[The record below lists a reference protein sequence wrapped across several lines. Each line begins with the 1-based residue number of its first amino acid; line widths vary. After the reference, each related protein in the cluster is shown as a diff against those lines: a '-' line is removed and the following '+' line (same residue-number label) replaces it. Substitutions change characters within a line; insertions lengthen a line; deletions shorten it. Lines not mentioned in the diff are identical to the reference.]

1 MKMILNKSTRI
12 ILYISYTF
20 LCTYPSIAAEGGSG
34 GMPQMVIPDF
44 MPQLVWLF
52 IIFPILYCSMK
63 YLALP
68 RITEIMA
75 NRDMQIISNINKA
88 EEIRNKIEK
97 ANKEHELAIKETN
110 ARIKVLVSEISQK
123 SITEA
128 EQQMQECQNKI
139 NIKIKEEK
147 LKLEKEINSFSE
159 DVEKISNNAAKSII
173 EKIYYKKPNSDNL
186 KKIVSKYSES
196 YKND

>member
-1 MKMILNKSTRI
+1 MILNKSIRI
-12 ILYISYTF
+12 ILYISYAS
-20 LCTYPSIAAEGGSG
+20 LCTYPSIAAEEGSG

-63 YLALP
+63 YVALP

-75 NRDMQIISNINKA
+75 NREMKIINNINKA
-88 EEIRNKIEK
+88 EEIRNKIEE
-97 ANKEHELAIKETN
+97 ANQEHELAIKKTN
-110 ARIKVLVSEISQK
+110 DQIKALVIEISQK

-128 EQQMQECQNKI
+128 EQHMLECQNNI
-139 NIKIKEEK
+139 NTKIKEEK
-147 LKLEKEINSFSE
+147 LKLAKEINNFSE
-159 DVEKISNNAAKSII
+159 NIEKISNNAAESII
-173 EKIYYKKPNSDNL
+173 EKIYYKKPNTDNL
-186 KKIVSKYSES
+186 KNVISKYAES

>member
-1 MKMILNKSTRI
+1 MILNKSIRI
-12 ILYISYTF
+12 ILYISYTS

-63 YLALP
+63 YVALP
-68 RITEIMA
+68 RIAEIMA
-75 NRDMQIISNINKA
+75 NREMKIINNINKA
-88 EEIRNKIEK
+88 EEIRNKIEE
-97 ANKEHELAIKETN
+97 ANQEHELAIKKTN
-110 ARIKVLVSEISQK
+110 DQIKALVIEISQK

-128 EQQMQECQNKI
+128 EQHMLECQNNI
-139 NIKIKEEK
+139 NTKIKEEK
-147 LKLEKEINSFSE
+147 LKLAKEINNFSE
-159 DVEKISNNAAKSII
+159 NIEKISNNAAESII
-173 EKIYYKKPNSDNL
+173 EKIYYKKPNTDNL
-186 KKIVSKYSES
+186 KNIVSKYSES

>member
-1 MKMILNKSTRI
+1 MILNKSIRI
-12 ILYISYTF
+12 ILYISYTS
-20 LCTYPSIAAEGGSG
+20 LCAYPSIAAEGGSG

-75 NRDMQIISNINKA
+75 NREMKIINNINKA
-88 EEIRNKIEK
+88 EEIRNKIEE
-97 ANKEHELAIKETN
+97 ANQEHELAIKKTN
-110 ARIKVLVSEISQK
+110 DQIKALVIEISQK

-128 EQQMQECQNKI
+128 EQHMLECQNNI
-139 NIKIKEEK
+139 NTKIKEEK
-147 LKLEKEINSFSE
+147 LKLAKEINNFSE
-159 DVEKISNNAAKSII
+159 NIEKISNNAAESII
-173 EKIYYKKPNSDNL
+173 KKIYYKKPNTDNL
-186 KKIVSKYSES
+186 KNVISKYAES

>member
-1 MKMILNKSTRI
+1 MILNKSIRI
-12 ILYISYTF
+12 ILYISYAS
-20 LCTYPSIAAEGGSG
+20 LCTYPSIAAEEGSG

-63 YLALP
+63 YVALP

-75 NRDMQIISNINKA
+75 NREMKIINNINKA
-88 EEIRNKIEK
+88 EEIRNKIEE
-97 ANKEHELAIKETN
+97 ANQEHELAIKKTN
-110 ARIKVLVSEISQK
+110 DQIKALVIEISQK

-128 EQQMQECQNKI
+128 EQHMLECQNNI
-139 NIKIKEEK
+139 NTKIKEEK
-147 LKLEKEINSFSE
+147 LKLAKEINNFSE
-159 DVEKISNNAAKSII
+159 NIEKISNNAAESII
-173 EKIYYKKPNSDNL
+173 EKIYYKKPNTDNL
-186 KKIVSKYSES
+186 KNIVSKYSES

>member
-1 MKMILNKSTRI
+1 MILNKSIRI
-12 ILYISYTF
+12 ILYISYAS
-20 LCTYPSIAAEGGSG
+20 LCTYPSIAAEEGSG

-63 YLALP
+63 YVALP

-75 NRDMQIISNINKA
+75 NREMKIINNINKA
-88 EEIRNKIEK
+88 EEIRNKIQE
-97 ANKEHELAIKETN
+97 ANQEHELAIKETN
-110 ARIKVLVSEISQK
+110 DQIKALVIEISQK

-128 EQQMQECQNKI
+128 EQHMLECQNNI
-139 NIKIKEEK
+139 NTKIKEEK
-147 LKLEKEINSFSE
+147 LKLAKEINNFSE
-159 DVEKISNNAAKSII
+159 NIEKISNNAAESII
-173 EKIYYKKPNSDNL
+173 EKIYYKKPNTDNL
-186 KKIVSKYSES
+186 KNIVSKYSES

>member
-1 MKMILNKSTRI
+1 MILNKSIRI
-12 ILYISYTF
+12 ILYISYTS
-20 LCTYPSIAAEGGSG
+20 LCTYSSIAAEGGSG

-75 NRDMQIISNINKA
+75 NREMKIINNINKA
-88 EEIRNKIEK
+88 EEIRNKIEE
-97 ANKEHELAIKETN
+97 ANQEHELAIKKTN
-110 ARIKVLVSEISQK
+110 DQIKALVIEISQK

-128 EQQMQECQNKI
+128 EQHMLECQNNI
-139 NIKIKEEK
+139 NTKIKEEK
-147 LKLEKEINSFSE
+147 LKLAKEINNFSE
-159 DVEKISNNAAKSII
+159 NIEKISNNAAESII
-173 EKIYYKKPNSDNL
+173 EKIYYKKPNTDNL
-186 KKIVSKYSES
+186 KNIVSKYSES

>member
-1 MKMILNKSTRI
+1 MILNKSIRI
-12 ILYISYTF
+12 ILYISYTS

-75 NRDMQIISNINKA
+75 NREMKIINNINKA
-88 EEIRNKIEK
+88 EEIRNKIEE
-97 ANKEHELAIKETN
+97 ANQEHELAIKKTN
-110 ARIKVLVSEISQK
+110 DQIKALVIEISQK

-128 EQQMQECQNKI
+128 EQHMLECQNNI
-139 NIKIKEEK
+139 NTKIKEEK
-147 LKLEKEINSFSE
+147 LKLAKEINNFSE
-159 DVEKISNNAAKSII
+159 NIEKISNNAAESII
-173 EKIYYKKPNSDNL
+173 KKIYYKKPNTDNL
-186 KKIVSKYSES
+186 KNIVSKYAES

>member
-1 MKMILNKSTRI
+1 MVLNKSIRI
-12 ILYISYTF
+12 LLYILYAF
-20 LCTYPSIAAEGGSG
+20 FVTYPSMAAEGGSG

-63 YLALP
+63 YIALP

-75 NRDMQIISNINKA
+75 NRDMKIITNLNKA
-88 EEIRNKIEK
+88 EEIRNKIEE

-110 ARIKVLVSEISQK
+110 DKIKVLVSEISQK

-128 EQQMQECQNKI
+128 EQKIQECQNKI
-139 NIKIKEEK
+139 NTKIKEEK
-147 LKLEKEINSFSE
+147 IKLEKEINNFSE
-159 DVEKISNNAAKSII
+159 HIEKISNNAAESII
-173 EKIYYKKPNSDNL
+173 EKIYYKKPNTDNL

>member
-1 MKMILNKSTRI
+1 MILNKSIRI
-12 ILYISYTF
+12 ILYISYAS

-63 YLALP
+63 YVALP

-75 NRDMQIISNINKA
+75 NREMKIINNINKA
-88 EEIRNKIEK
+88 EEIRNKIQE
-97 ANKEHELAIKETN
+97 ANQEHELAIKETN
-110 ARIKVLVSEISQK
+110 DQIKALVTEISQK

-128 EQQMQECQNKI
+128 EQHMLECQNNI
-139 NIKIKEEK
+139 NTKIKEEK
-147 LKLEKEINSFSE
+147 LKLAKEINNFSE
-159 DVEKISNNAAKSII
+159 NIEKISNNAAESII
-173 EKIYYKKPNSDNL
+173 EKIYYKKPNTDNL
-186 KKIVSKYSES
+186 KNIVSKYSES

>member
-1 MKMILNKSTRI
+1 MILNKSIRI
-12 ILYISYTF
+12 ILYISYAS
-20 LCTYPSIAAEGGSG
+20 LCTYPSIAAEEGSG

-63 YLALP
+63 YVALP

-75 NRDMQIISNINKA
+75 NREMKIINNINKA
-88 EEIRNKIEK
+88 EEIRNKIEE
-97 ANKEHELAIKETN
+97 ANQEHELAIKETN
-110 ARIKVLVSEISQK
+110 DQIKALVIEISQK

-128 EQQMQECQNKI
+128 EQHMLECQNNI
-139 NIKIKEEK
+139 NTKIKEEK
-147 LKLEKEINSFSE
+147 LKLAKEINNFSE
-159 DVEKISNNAAKSII
+159 NIEKISNNAAESII
-173 EKIYYKKPNSDNL
+173 EKIYYKKPNTDNL
-186 KKIVSKYSES
+186 KNIVSKYSES

>member
-1 MKMILNKSTRI
+1 MILNKSIRI
-12 ILYISYTF
+12 ILYISYTS

-75 NRDMQIISNINKA
+75 NREMKIINNINKA
-88 EEIRNKIEK
+88 EEIRNKIEE
-97 ANKEHELAIKETN
+97 ANQEHELAIKKTN
-110 ARIKVLVSEISQK
+110 DQIKALVIEISQK

-128 EQQMQECQNKI
+128 EQHMLECQNNI
-139 NIKIKEEK
+139 NTKIKEEK
-147 LKLEKEINSFSE
+147 LKLAKEINNFSE
-159 DVEKISNNAAKSII
+159 NIEKISNNAAESII
-173 EKIYYKKPNSDNL
+173 KKIYYKKPNTDNL
-186 KKIVSKYSES
+186 KNIISKYAES

>member
-1 MKMILNKSTRI
+1 MILNKSIRI
-12 ILYISYTF
+12 ILYISYTS

-75 NRDMQIISNINKA
+75 NREMKIINNINKA
-88 EEIRNKIEK
+88 EEIRNKIEE
-97 ANKEHELAIKETN
+97 ANQEHELAIKKTN
-110 ARIKVLVSEISQK
+110 DQIKALVIEISQK

-128 EQQMQECQNKI
+128 EQHMLECQNNI
-139 NIKIKEEK
+139 NTKIKEEK
-147 LKLEKEINSFSE
+147 LKLTKEINNFSE
-159 DVEKISNNAAKSII
+159 NIEKISNNAAESII
-173 EKIYYKKPNSDNL
+173 KKIYYKKPNTDNL
-186 KKIVSKYSES
+186 KNVISKYAES

>member
-1 MKMILNKSTRI
+1 
-12 ILYISYTF
+12 
-20 LCTYPSIAAEGGSG
+20 
-34 GMPQMVIPDF
+34 MPQMVIPDF

-75 NRDMQIISNINKA
+75 NREMKIINNINKA
-88 EEIRNKIEK
+88 EEIRNKIEE
-97 ANKEHELAIKETN
+97 ANQEHELAIKKTN
-110 ARIKVLVSEISQK
+110 DQIKALVIEISQK

-128 EQQMQECQNKI
+128 EQHMLECQNNI
-139 NIKIKEEK
+139 NTKIKEEK
-147 LKLEKEINSFSE
+147 LKLAKEINNFSE
-159 DVEKISNNAAKSII
+159 NIEKISNNAAESII
-173 EKIYYKKPNSDNL
+173 EKIYYKKPNTDNL
-186 KKIVSKYSES
+186 KNIVSKYSES

>member
-1 MKMILNKSTRI
+1 MILNKSIRI
-12 ILYISYTF
+12 ILYISYTS
-20 LCTYPSIAAEGGSG
+20 LCAYPSIAAEGGSG

-75 NRDMQIISNINKA
+75 NREMKIINNINKA
-88 EEIRNKIEK
+88 EEIRNKIEE
-97 ANKEHELAIKETN
+97 ANQEHELAIKKTN
-110 ARIKVLVSEISQK
+110 DQIKALVIEISQK

-128 EQQMQECQNKI
+128 EQHMLECQNNI
-139 NIKIKEEK
+139 NTKIKEEK
-147 LKLEKEINSFSE
+147 LKLAKEINNFSE
-159 DVEKISNNAAKSII
+159 NIEKISNSAAESII
-173 EKIYYKKPNSDNL
+173 KKIYYKKPNTDNL
-186 KKIVSKYSES
+186 KNVISKYAES

>member
-1 MKMILNKSTRI
+1 MILNKSIRI
-12 ILYISYTF
+12 ILYISYAS
-20 LCTYPSIAAEGGSG
+20 LCTYPSIAAEEGSG

-63 YLALP
+63 YVALP

-75 NRDMQIISNINKA
+75 NREMKIINNINKA
-88 EEIRNKIEK
+88 EEIRNKIQE
-97 ANKEHELAIKETN
+97 ANQEHELAIKETN
-110 ARIKVLVSEISQK
+110 DQIKALVIEISQK

-128 EQQMQECQNKI
+128 EQHMLECQNNI
-139 NIKIKEEK
+139 NTKIKEEK
-147 LKLEKEINSFSE
+147 LKLAKEINNFSE
-159 DVEKISNNAAKSII
+159 NIEKISNNAAESII
-173 EKIYYKKPNSDNL
+173 KKIYYKKPNTDNL
-186 KKIVSKYSES
+186 KNVISKYAES

>member
-1 MKMILNKSTRI
+1 MILNKSIRI
-12 ILYISYTF
+12 ILYISYAS

-75 NRDMQIISNINKA
+75 NREMKIINNINKA
-88 EEIRNKIEK
+88 EEIRNKIEE
-97 ANKEHELAIKETN
+97 ANQEHELAIKKTN
-110 ARIKVLVSEISQK
+110 DQIKALVIEISQK

-128 EQQMQECQNKI
+128 EQHMLECQNNI
-139 NIKIKEEK
+139 NTKIKEEK
-147 LKLEKEINSFSE
+147 LKLAKEINNFSE
-159 DVEKISNNAAKSII
+159 NIEKISNNAAESII
-173 EKIYYKKPNSDNL
+173 KKIYYKKPNTDNL
-186 KKIVSKYSES
+186 KNVISKYAES

>member
-1 MKMILNKSTRI
+1 MILNKSIRI
-12 ILYISYTF
+12 ILYISYAS
-20 LCTYPSIAAEGGSG
+20 LCTYPSIAAEEGSG

-63 YLALP
+63 YVALP

-75 NRDMQIISNINKA
+75 NREMKIINNINKA
-88 EEIRNKIEK
+88 EEIRNKIQE
-97 ANKEHELAIKETN
+97 ANQEHELAIKKTN
-110 ARIKVLVSEISQK
+110 DQIKALVIEISQK

-128 EQQMQECQNKI
+128 EQHMLECQNNI
-139 NIKIKEEK
+139 NTKIKEEK
-147 LKLEKEINSFSE
+147 LKLAKEINNFSE
-159 DVEKISNNAAKSII
+159 NIEKISNNAAESII
-173 EKIYYKKPNSDNL
+173 EKIYYKKPNTDNL
-186 KKIVSKYSES
+186 KNIVSKYSES

>member
-1 MKMILNKSTRI
+1 MILNKSIRI
-12 ILYISYTF
+12 ILYISYAS

-75 NRDMQIISNINKA
+75 NREMKIINNINKA
-88 EEIRNKIEK
+88 EEIRNKIEE
-97 ANKEHELAIKETN
+97 ANQEHELAIKKTN
-110 ARIKVLVSEISQK
+110 DQIKALVIEISQK

-128 EQQMQECQNKI
+128 EQHMLECQNNI
-139 NIKIKEEK
+139 NTKIKEEK
-147 LKLEKEINSFSE
+147 LKLAKEINNFSE
-159 DVEKISNNAAKSII
+159 NIEKISNNAAESII
-173 EKIYYKKPNSDNL
+173 KKIYYKKPNTDNL
-186 KKIVSKYSES
+186 KNIVSKYSES

>member
-1 MKMILNKSTRI
+1 MILNKSIRI
-12 ILYISYTF
+12 ILYISYTS

-75 NRDMQIISNINKA
+75 NREMKIINNINKA
-88 EEIRNKIEK
+88 EEIRNKIEE
-97 ANKEHELAIKETN
+97 ANQEHELAIKKTN
-110 ARIKVLVSEISQK
+110 DQIKALVIEISQK

-128 EQQMQECQNKI
+128 EQHMLECQNNI
-139 NIKIKEEK
+139 NTKIKEEK
-147 LKLEKEINSFSE
+147 LKLAKEINNFSE
-159 DVEKISNNAAKSII
+159 NIEKISNNAAESII
-173 EKIYYKKPNSDNL
+173 KKIYYKKPNTDNL
-186 KKIVSKYSES
+186 KNVISKYAES

>member
-1 MKMILNKSTRI
+1 MILNKSIRI
-12 ILYISYTF
+12 ILYISYTS

-68 RITEIMA
+68 RISEIMA
-75 NRDMQIISNINKA
+75 NREMKIINNINKA
-88 EEIRNKIEK
+88 EEIRNKIEE
-97 ANKEHELAIKETN
+97 ANQEHELAIKKTN
-110 ARIKVLVSEISQK
+110 DQIKALVIEISQK

-128 EQQMQECQNKI
+128 EQHMLECQNNI
-139 NIKIKEEK
+139 NTKIKEEK
-147 LKLEKEINSFSE
+147 LKLAKEINNFSE
-159 DVEKISNNAAKSII
+159 NIEKISNNAAESII
-173 EKIYYKKPNSDNL
+173 EKIYYKKPNTDNL
-186 KKIVSKYSES
+186 KNIVSKYSES

>member
-1 MKMILNKSTRI
+1 MILNKSIRI
-12 ILYISYTF
+12 ILYISYAS
-20 LCTYPSIAAEGGSG
+20 LCTYPSIAAEEGSG

-63 YLALP
+63 YVALP

-75 NRDMQIISNINKA
+75 NREMKIINNINKA
-88 EEIRNKIEK
+88 EEIRNKIQE
-97 ANKEHELAIKETN
+97 ANQEHELAIKETN
-110 ARIKVLVSEISQK
+110 DQIKALVTEISQK

-128 EQQMQECQNKI
+128 EQHMLECQNNI
-139 NIKIKEEK
+139 NTKIKEEK
-147 LKLEKEINSFSE
+147 LKLAKEINNFSE
-159 DVEKISNNAAKSII
+159 NIEKISNNAAESII
-173 EKIYYKKPNSDNL
+173 EKIYYKKPNTDNL
-186 KKIVSKYSES
+186 KNIVSKYSES

>member
-1 MKMILNKSTRI
+1 MILNKSIRI
-12 ILYISYTF
+12 ILYIFYAIF
-20 LCTYPSIAAEGGSG
+20 VTYPSIAAEGGSG

-52 IIFPILYCSMK
+52 IVFPILYCSMK

-75 NRDMQIISNINKA
+75 NREMKIINNINKA
-88 EEIRNKIEK
+88 EEIRNKIKE
-97 ANKEHELAIKETN
+97 ANQEHELAIKETN
-110 ARIKVLVSEISQK
+110 DQIKVLVSEISQK

-128 EQQMQECQNKI
+128 EQQIQECQNNI
-139 NIKIKEEK
+139 NTKIKEEK
-147 LKLEKEINSFSE
+147 LKLEKEISNFSKNI
-159 DVEKISNNAAKSII
+159 EKISNYAAESII
-173 EKIYYKKPNSDNL
+173 EKIYYEKPNKDNL
-186 KKIVSKYSES
+186 KNIVSKYSES

>member
-1 MKMILNKSTRI
+1 MILNKSIRI
-12 ILYISYTF
+12 ILYISYAS

-44 MPQLVWLF
+44 MPQLAWLF

-75 NRDMQIISNINKA
+75 NREMKIINNINKA
-88 EEIRNKIEK
+88 EEIRNKIEE
-97 ANKEHELAIKETN
+97 ANQEHELAIKKTN
-110 ARIKVLVSEISQK
+110 DQIKALVIEISQK

-128 EQQMQECQNKI
+128 EQHMLECQNNI
-139 NIKIKEEK
+139 NTKIKEEK
-147 LKLEKEINSFSE
+147 LKLAKEINNFSE
-159 DVEKISNNAAKSII
+159 NIEKISNNAAESII
-173 EKIYYKKPNSDNL
+173 KKIYYKKPNTDNL
-186 KKIVSKYSES
+186 KNVISKYAES

>member
-1 MKMILNKSTRI
+1 MILNKSIRI
-12 ILYISYTF
+12 ILYIFYAIF
-20 LCTYPSIAAEGGSG
+20 VTYPSIAAEGGSG

-52 IIFPILYCSMK
+52 IVFPILYCSMK

-75 NRDMQIISNINKA
+75 NRDMKIRNNINKA
-88 EEIRNKIEK
+88 EEIRNKIKE
-97 ANKEHELAIKETN
+97 ANQEHELAIKETN
-110 ARIKVLVSEISQK
+110 DQIKVLVSEISQK

-128 EQQMQECQNKI
+128 EQQIQECQNNI
-139 NIKIKEEK
+139 NTKIKEEK
-147 LKLEKEINSFSE
+147 LKLEKEISNFSKNI
-159 DVEKISNNAAKSII
+159 EKISNYAAESII
-173 EKIYYKKPNSDNL
+173 EKIYYEKPNKDNL
-186 KKIVSKYSES
+186 KNIVSKYSES

>member
-1 MKMILNKSTRI
+1 MILNKSIRI
-12 ILYISYTF
+12 ILYISYTS

-75 NRDMQIISNINKA
+75 NREMKIINNINKA
-88 EEIRNKIEK
+88 EEIRNKIQE
-97 ANKEHELAIKETN
+97 ANQEHELAIKKTN
-110 ARIKVLVSEISQK
+110 DQIKALVIEISQK

-128 EQQMQECQNKI
+128 EQHMLECQNNI
-139 NIKIKEEK
+139 NTKIKEEK
-147 LKLEKEINSFSE
+147 LKLAKEINNFSE
-159 DVEKISNNAAKSII
+159 NIEKISNNAAESII
-173 EKIYYKKPNSDNL
+173 EKIYYKKPNTDNL

>member
-1 MKMILNKSTRI
+1 MILNKSIRI
-12 ILYISYTF
+12 ILYISYAS
-20 LCTYPSIAAEGGSG
+20 LCTYPSIAAEEGSG

-63 YLALP
+63 YVALP

-75 NRDMQIISNINKA
+75 NREMKIINNINKA
-88 EEIRNKIEK
+88 EEIRNKIEE
-97 ANKEHELAIKETN
+97 ANQEHELAIKKTN
-110 ARIKVLVSEISQK
+110 DQIKALVIEISQK

-128 EQQMQECQNKI
+128 EQHMLECQNNI
-139 NIKIKEEK
+139 NTKIKEEK
-147 LKLEKEINSFSE
+147 LKLAKEINNFSE
-159 DVEKISNNAAKSII
+159 NIEKISNNAAESII
-173 EKIYYKKPNSDNL
+173 KKIYYKKPNTDNL
-186 KKIVSKYSES
+186 KNVISKYAES

>member
-1 MKMILNKSTRI
+1 MILNKSIRI
-12 ILYISYTF
+12 ILYISYAS
-20 LCTYPSIAAEGGSG
+20 LCTYPSIAAEEGSG

-75 NRDMQIISNINKA
+75 NREMKIINNINKA
-88 EEIRNKIEK
+88 EEIRNKIEE
-97 ANKEHELAIKETN
+97 ANQEHELAIKKTN
-110 ARIKVLVSEISQK
+110 DQIKALVIEISQK

-128 EQQMQECQNKI
+128 EQHMLECQNNI
-139 NIKIKEEK
+139 NTKIKEEK
-147 LKLEKEINSFSE
+147 LKLAKEINNFSE
-159 DVEKISNNAAKSII
+159 NIEKISNNAAESII
-173 EKIYYKKPNSDNL
+173 KKIYYKKPNTDNL
-186 KKIVSKYSES
+186 KNVISKYAES

>member
-1 MKMILNKSTRI
+1 MILNKSIRI
-12 ILYISYTF
+12 ILYISYAS
-20 LCTYPSIAAEGGSG
+20 LCTYPSIAAEEGSG

-63 YLALP
+63 YVALP

-88 EEIRNKIEK
+88 EEIRNKIQE
-97 ANKEHELAIKETN
+97 ANQEHELAIKETN
-110 ARIKVLVSEISQK
+110 DQIKALVIEISQK

-128 EQQMQECQNKI
+128 EQHMLECQNNI
-139 NIKIKEEK
+139 NTKIKEEK
-147 LKLEKEINSFSE
+147 LKLAKEINNFSE
-159 DVEKISNNAAKSII
+159 NIEKISNNAAESII
-173 EKIYYKKPNSDNL
+173 KKIYYKKPNTDNL
-186 KKIVSKYSES
+186 KNVISKYAES

>member
-1 MKMILNKSTRI
+1 MILNKSIRI
-12 ILYISYTF
+12 ILYISYAS

-68 RITEIMA
+68 RITEIMV
-75 NRDMQIISNINKA
+75 NREMKIINNINKA
-88 EEIRNKIEK
+88 EEIRNRIQE
-97 ANKEHELAIKETN
+97 ANQEHELAIKETN
-110 ARIKVLVSEISQK
+110 DQIKALVIEISQK

-128 EQQMQECQNKI
+128 EQHMLECQNNI
-139 NIKIKEEK
+139 NTKIKEEK
-147 LKLEKEINSFSE
+147 LKLAKEINNFSE
-159 DVEKISNNAAKSII
+159 NIEKISNNAAESII
-173 EKIYYKKPNSDNL
+173 EKIYYKKPNTDNL
-186 KKIVSKYSES
+186 KNIVSKYSES

>member
-1 MKMILNKSTRI
+1 MILNKSTKI
-12 ILYISYTF
+12 ILYISYAF

-128 EQQMQECQNKI
+128 EQQIQECQNKI

-147 LKLEKEINSFSE
+147 IKLEKEINSFSE
-159 DVEKISNNAAKSII
+159 NIEKISNNAAKSII

-196 YKND
+196 YKK

>member
-1 MKMILNKSTRI
+1 MILNKSIRI
-12 ILYISYTF
+12 ILYISYAS
-20 LCTYPSIAAEGGSG
+20 LCTYPSIAAEEGSG

-75 NRDMQIISNINKA
+75 NREMKIINNINKA
-88 EEIRNKIEK
+88 EEIRNKIEE
-97 ANKEHELAIKETN
+97 ANQEHELAIKKTN
-110 ARIKVLVSEISQK
+110 DQIKALVIEISQK

-128 EQQMQECQNKI
+128 EQHMLECQNNI
-139 NIKIKEEK
+139 NTKIKEEK
-147 LKLEKEINSFSE
+147 LKLAKEINNFSE
-159 DVEKISNNAAKSII
+159 NIEKISNNAAESII
-173 EKIYYKKPNSDNL
+173 EKIYYKKPNTDNL
-186 KKIVSKYSES
+186 KNIVSKYSES